1 MTDSRLVV
9 EFGQLQAASGHI
21 QAAIGKMQ
29 SQLSD
34 LEQAAGP
41 LVASWDGSA
50 KAAYDER
57 QRKWSSAA
65 TELTTILNSIKKAV
79 DESVADYMSTEKTAE
94 GLF

>member
-1 MTDSRLVV
+1 MGDSRLVV

-41 LVASWDGSA
+41 LVSSWDGQA